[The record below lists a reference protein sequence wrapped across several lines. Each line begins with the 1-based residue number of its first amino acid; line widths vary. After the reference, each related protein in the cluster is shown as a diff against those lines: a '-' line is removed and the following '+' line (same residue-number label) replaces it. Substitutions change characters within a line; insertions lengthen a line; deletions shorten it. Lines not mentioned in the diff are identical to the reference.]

1 MYTEFWQVM
10 AFYALL
16 SCVIM
21 PLIGY
26 QFKGQAGLGQGYVV
40 GSVVSLGL
48 WLTVG
53 KKYAKM

>member
-1 MYTEFWQVM
+1 MNTIFWQIM

-26 QFKGQAGLGQGYVV
+26 KIKGEPGLGQGYVV
-40 GSVVSLGL
+40 GSIVCVLL

>member
-1 MYTEFWQVM
+1 MNKVFWQVM

-21 PLIGY
+21 PFIGY
-26 QFKGQAGLGQGYVV
+26 KIKGQEGLGQGYVI
-40 GSVVSLGL
+40 GSIVCVGL

>member
-1 MYTEFWQVM
+1 MCKEFWQVM
-10 AFYALL
+10 AFYAVL
-16 SCVIM
+16 SCVIA

-26 QFKGQAGLGQGYVV
+26 KIKGQDGLGQGYII
-40 GSVVSLGL
+40 GTLISLGL

>member
-1 MYTEFWQVM
+1 MCKEFWQVM
-10 AFYALL
+10 AFYAVL
-16 SCVIM
+16 SCVIA

-26 QFKGQAGLGQGYVV
+26 KIKGQDGLGQGYIV
-40 GSVVSLGL
+40 GTLISLGL

>member
-1 MYTEFWQVM
+1 MCKAFWQVM

-16 SCVIM
+16 SCVIA

-26 QFKGQAGLGQGYVV
+26 KIKGQDGLGQGYIV
-40 GSVVSLGL
+40 GTLISLGL

>member
-1 MYTEFWQVM
+1 MYTEFWQIM

-21 PLIGY
+21 PLIGCY
-26 QFKGQAGLGQGYVV
+26 FRGPSGLGQGYVV
-40 GSVVSLGL
+40 GSIITLGL

-53 KKYAKM
+53 KKYAKI

>member
-1 MYTEFWQVM
+1 MNKAFWQVM

-16 SCVIM
+16 SCVIA

-26 QFKGQAGLGQGYVV
+26 KMKGQSCLGGGYVA
-40 GSVVSLGL
+40 GSIICVGL

-53 KKYAKM
+53 KKYAGM

>member
-1 MYTEFWQVM
+1 MNTVFWQVM

-16 SCVIM
+16 ACVIM

-26 QFKGQAGLGQGYVV
+26 KIKGESGLGQGYVV
-40 GSVVSLGL
+40 GSIVCVLL

>member
-1 MYTEFWQVM
+1 MNTVFWQVM

-26 QFKGQAGLGQGYVV
+26 KIKGEAGLGQGYII
-40 GSVVSLGL
+40 GSLVSVGL
-48 WLTVG
+48 WLMVG
-53 KKYAKM
+53 KKYANM

>member
-1 MYTEFWQVM
+1 MYSSFWQVM

-26 QFKGQAGLGQGYVV
+26 KIKGQDGLGQGYVV
-40 GSVVSLGL
+40 GTLVSLGL

>member
-1 MYTEFWQVM
+1 MCKAFWQVM

-16 SCVIM
+16 SCVIAPM
-21 PLIGY
+21 IGY
-26 QFKGQAGLGQGYVV
+26 KIKGQQGLGQGYII
-40 GSVVSLGL
+40 GTLISLGL

>member
-1 MYTEFWQVM
+1 MNTVFWQVM

-16 SCVIM
+16 SCVIA

-26 QFKGQAGLGQGYVV
+26 KLKGQSGLGQGYVV
-40 GSVVSLGL
+40 GSIICVGL

-53 KKYAKM
+53 KKFTRM